1 MEYVA
6 GRRDDDSVTDSSDIS
21 RDLTI
26 LGFAIVLVIN
36 VRGRS
41 DAAGLLGQTA
51 KWSVRQVAPIV
62 AFDALGTPAVSQ
74 VLHQLLL
81 WIPNLV
87 VAFVMLALA
96 PGYPLLSAGVTPLEL
111 SRSVARSPRLS
122 DSKP

>member
-1 MEYVA
+1 MT
-6 GRRDDDSVTDSSDIS
+6 SVTDSSDIS

-81 WIPNLV
+81 GFLISSLPSSCWPWLRAIPC
-87 VAFVMLALA
+87 
-96 PGYPLLSAGVTPLEL
+96 
-111 SRSVARSPRLS
+111 SRRA
-122 DSKP
+122 